1 MAVKSMTGF
10 GRGEATCKAYTI
22 TVEIATVNRKQFD
35 ASIWLPREWMC
46 FEVKVLGLLKASIAR
61 GAVKCTINVKST
73 AAENDVTRAL
83 AARYQQ
89 VCALAEA
96 LKVPCT
102 PTLSDLVALSTA
114 DLEDAT
120 LPEPTEELW
129 SVLEAATQMALAQLQ
144 SMRTHEGARIAAD
157 IRERLAKLQAM
168 YHEIAVIAPSLP
180 ALHREQLAKRINDL
194 LPSGITLDEG
204 HLERE
209 VALFA
214 DRCDISEEL
223 TRLEAHFAHAQTLL
237 EGDAPCGRPLDFLCQ
252 EFFREINTTGSK
264 CASNHISTLT
274 IEFKTLLETV
284 REQVQNLE

>member
-1 MAVKSMTGF
+1 M
-10 GRGEATCKAYTI
+10 
-22 TVEIATVNRKQFD
+22 NRKQFD

-61 GAVKCTINVKST
+61 GAVKCAINVKR
-73 AAENDVTRAL
+73 AATTDAVGAL
-83 AARYQQ
+83 SARYQQ
-89 VCALAEA
+89 ICALAES
-96 LKVPCT
+96 LNVPCM

-114 DLEDAT
+114 DLSDAA
-120 LPEPTEELW
+120 PEPTDALW
-129 SVLEAATQMALAQLQ
+129 GLLEGALQQALKQLQ
-144 SMRTHEGARIAAD
+144 SMREHEGARIAKD

-168 YHEIAVIAPSLP
+168 STEIATIAPTLP
-180 ALHREQLAKRINDL
+180 ALHREQLAKRIKDL
-194 LPSGITLDEG
+194 LPAGITLDEG

-223 TRLEAHFAHAQTLL
+223 TRLEAHFAHANTLL
-237 EGDAPCGRPLDFLCQ
+237 TADAPCGRPLDFLCQ

>member
-1 MAVKSMTGF
+1 MVKSMTGF
-10 GRGEATCKAYTI
+10 GRGEATCNGYTI

-61 GAVKCTINVKST
+61 GAVKCAINVKR
-73 AAENDVTRAL
+73 AATTDAVGAL
-83 AARYQQ
+83 SARYQQ
-89 VCALAEA
+89 ICALAES
-96 LKVPCT
+96 LKVPCM

-114 DLEDAT
+114 DLSDAA
-120 LPEPTEELW
+120 PEPTDALWEL
-129 SVLEAATQMALAQLQ
+129 LEGALQHALKQLQ
-144 SMRTHEGARIAAD
+144 SMREHEGARIAKD

-168 YHEIAVIAPSLP
+168 STEIATIAPTLP

-194 LPSGITLDEG
+194 LPAGITLDEG

-223 TRLEAHFAHAQTLL
+223 TRLEAHFAHANTLL
-237 EGDAPCGRPLDFLCQ
+237 TADAPCGRPLDFLCQ

>member
-1 MAVKSMTGF
+1 MTGF
-10 GRGEATCKAYTI
+10 GRGEATCNGYAI

-61 GAVKCTINVKST
+61 GAVKCAINIKST
-73 AAENDVTRAL
+73 AMADAAGAL
-83 AARYQQ
+83 SARYQQ
-89 VCALAEA
+89 VCALAES
-96 LKVPCT
+96 LKISCS
-102 PTLSDLVALSTA
+102 PTLSDLVSLATA
-114 DLEDAT
+114 DLADAAV
-120 LPEPTEELW
+120 PEPTDELW
-129 SVLEAATQMALAQLQ
+129 GALEMALGQALKQLQ
-144 SMRTHEGARIAAD
+144 AMREHEGARIAQD
-157 IRERLAKLQAM
+157 IEERLRRLYAM
-168 YHEIAVIAPSLP
+168 YTDIAATAPTLP
-180 ALHREQLAKRINDL
+180 ALYRDQLAKRINDL

-204 HLERE
+204 LLERE

-223 TRLEAHFAHAQTLL
+223 TRLEAHFAHAKTLL
-237 EGDAPCGRPLDFLCQ
+237 AGDAPCGRPLDFLCQ